1 MEGKLQVGESMRL
14 LAIDNGSISI
24 NDDVLKYCFLREDVK
39 DLPVCLIS
47 IIGKEGMGK
56 SFLLNYLLWRLNN
69 LESRDQEWMGGADED
84 LRGFEWK
91 SGLNTTTKG
100 VFIWSK
106 PFLIDTEQGK
116 VAVFLM
122 DTEGCDGVDQDK
134 GISVQL
140 STLSMLLSSY
150 LIYNVSKKI
159 QQTDLEFLELFLH
172 VAQKVGE
179 VSDLEPIQ
187 HLDILIRDWQASK
200 NYGMQAGKQ
209 HLDETIQKVENGNT
223 QYQPSIKM
231 QLSRSQCFLMPYPG
245 KKIAMGFT
253 GHVKD
258 LDEDFRD
265 SLVDYFSSVLE
276 TLPTCARRDIRDS
289 IISCSQLFDLMK
301 AFVQTIKKYSV
312 QIKTPLQNADVGR
325 YVTTPGSMQ
334 ACLLMKANE
343 LKEDCQRLLRG
354 TAVEKRTEATELNHL
369 LAQEIEISC
378 NAYNVTFQGQMAR
391 RMDAILNGLLNCYS
405 EEVPNIDAAC
415 KCVSTTPSVMRNLL
429 GQKAMDLS
437 VDFQICLLGS
447 PAEIE
452 IEVTN
457 LNTQLLRK
465 LQDLCAIY
473 NKKYKQ
479 DLQCICAML
488 LAVVFGT
495 IGMFLGALEAGPVLA
510 RCTLLIFLPQAATLC
525 TALGCFLGLSLGL
538 IFGVVVGIG
547 LGTCVIRCMVASEP
561 AEDAPHNGRTS
572 NRIITERDPLL
583 GTRGH
588 SECPC

>member
-1 MEGKLQVGESMRL
+1 MEGKLQVRESMRL
-14 LAIDNGSISI
+14 LAIDNNSTTI
-24 NDDVLKYCFLREDVK
+24 NDDVLKHCFLKEDVK

-56 SFLLNYLLWRLNN
+56 SFLLNYLLRRFNN
-69 LESRDQEWMGGADED
+69 LESRDQEWMGGTDED

-91 SGLNTTTKG
+91 SGSNTTKG

-106 PFLIDTEQGK
+106 PFLMDTEQGK

-122 DTEGCDGVDQDK
+122 DTEGYNGVDQDK

-150 LIYNVSKKI
+150 LIYNISKKI

-172 VAQKVGE
+172 VAQQVGE

-187 HLDILIRDWQASK
+187 HLDILVRDWQGSK

-258 LDEDFRD
+258 MDEDFRD
-265 SLVDYFSSVLE
+265 LLVDYFSSVLE

-289 IISCSQLFDLMK
+289 ILSCSQLFDLMK
-301 AFVQTIKKYSV
+301 AFTKTIRKYSV
-312 QIKTPLQNADVGR
+312 QIKTPLQNEDEDLHVR
-325 YVTTPGSMQ
+325 TPGSMR
-334 ACLLMKANE
+334 ACLLSKAAE
-343 LKEDCQRLLRG
+343 LAEDCHRLLRG
-354 TAVEKRTEATELNHL
+354 TAVEKRTEATEFLHL
-369 LAQEIEISC
+369 LDQEIEISC
-378 NAYNVTFQGQMAR
+378 NTYNVTFQGQMER
-391 RMDAILNGLLNCYS
+391 QMDAKLNDLLNCYT

-415 KCVSTTPSVMRNLL
+415 KCVRTTPSVMRNLL
-429 GQKAMDLS
+429 GQKSMELS
-437 VDFQICLLGS
+437 VGFQMCLRGS
-447 PAEIE
+447 RAEIQ

-465 LQDLCAIY
+465 RQDLCEIY

-488 LAVVFGT
+488 LAAVFAT
-495 IGMFLGALEAGPVLA
+495 IGMVLGALEAGPVLA
-510 RCTLLIFLPQAATLC
+510 RCALLIFLPQAATLC
-525 TALGCFLGLSLGL
+525 TALGCFLGLALGL
-538 IFGVVVGIG
+538 TFGVVVGIG
-547 LGTCVIRCMVASEP
+547 LGTCVVVCIVASEP

-583 GTRGH
+583 STRGH
-588 SECPC
+588 SECSC